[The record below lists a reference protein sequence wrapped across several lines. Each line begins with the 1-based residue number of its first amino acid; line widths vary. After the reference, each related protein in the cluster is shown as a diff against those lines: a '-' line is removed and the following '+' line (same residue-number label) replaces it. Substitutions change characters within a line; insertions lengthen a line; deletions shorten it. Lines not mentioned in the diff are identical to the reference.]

1 MNLKY
6 IDQMPITNS
15 NFLSQLTLRL
25 KKPPE
30 YRLSTIVSTIE
41 LRINYCSLLDVMRY
55 VSCERRCV
63 LFFRCSVG
71 NDKMLKPK
79 TSFLK
84 ILHLPS
90 VNMRAGVT
98 AFSALLIVGEGTLSE
113 LGGPAAPPFHQMLWC
128 AILPR
133 SERSSS
139 FVFIP

>member
-1 MNLKY
+1 MKGLKIFDLFKVYLKY

-30 YRLSTIVSTIE
+30 YRLSTIVSIIE

-84 ILHLPS
+84 ILHLPR

-98 AFSALLIVGEGTLSE
+98 AFSALLIVGGDVSNQ
-113 LGGPAAPPFHQMLWC
+113 AAQSMKG
-128 AILPR
+128 
-133 SERSSS
+133 S
-139 FVFIP
+139 